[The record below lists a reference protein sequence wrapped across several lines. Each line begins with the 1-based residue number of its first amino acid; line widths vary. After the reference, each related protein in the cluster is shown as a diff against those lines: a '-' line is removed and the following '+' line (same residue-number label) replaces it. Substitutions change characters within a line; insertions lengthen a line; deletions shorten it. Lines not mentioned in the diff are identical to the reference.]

1 MPSDMFYLLLIVSWT
16 LVASIFNMWA
26 YGATDAAYKYGKLV
40 VVFLIGV
47 VLGIAVA

>member
-16 LVASIFNMWA
+16 LVGYIFIMWD
-26 YGATDAAYKYGKLV
+26 YGYPEAAYKYGKLV

-47 VLGIAVA
+47 TLGVAVA